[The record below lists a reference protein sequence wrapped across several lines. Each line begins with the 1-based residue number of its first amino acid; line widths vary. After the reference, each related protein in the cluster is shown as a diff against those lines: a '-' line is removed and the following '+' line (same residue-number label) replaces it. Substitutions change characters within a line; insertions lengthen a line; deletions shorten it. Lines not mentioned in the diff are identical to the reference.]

1 MLAVRILA
9 LRSGGI
15 CKWVHLID
23 GDQGDGVKR
32 RNAKSKTY
40 RDESRGDRHD
50 DARDA
55 RPEQNDV
62 RKMRTD

>member
-23 GDQGDGVKR
+23 GDQGDGMQK
-32 RNAKSKTY
+32 AKHT
-40 RDESRGDRHD
+40 
-50 DARDA
+50 
-55 RPEQNDV
+55 V
-62 RKMRTD
+62 MRVVVIVMMMPGMLALNRMT

>member
-1 MLAVRILA
+1 M
-9 LRSGGI
+9 
-15 CKWVHLID
+15 HLID
-23 GDQGDGVKR
+23 EDQGDGVKR